1 MAAKPS
7 VGFVG
12 VGNMGWPMAA
22 CLVKAGF
29 DVHVNDSRREV
40 ANNFV
45 QQIGGDAPDSLRQLA
60 AASDVVITML
70 PTSAIVEQVLASGDD
85 NVMAGMKPGTVV
97 IEMSSG
103 VPSVTQMLAERV
115 MELGGHMI
123 DAPVSGGV
131 PRAKTGE
138 LAIMVGGDSA
148 IIDSVMP
155 VLSAMGTSVLR
166 TGAVGSG
173 QAMKALNNL
182 VSAGGF
188 LIGIEALLIGQRFG
202 LDPAVMV
209 DVLNAATGMNNSTQK
224 KFKQFVLSR
233 KVQRRLHHGAAG
245 EGSVDRAAGRT
256 RDRNAD
262 AFVGAHQ
269 GDGGCRTGDVR
280 FRCRSYRDGEA
291 VRAAGGDAAWQG
303 PVGRGYPGHLFTHR
317 CHRPSQV
324 RPGLPISKLRHF
336 SPGSLLARSAYATL
350 SHRASR
356 MKSTTVCTVR
366 IADIT
371 PE

>member
-1 MAAKPS
+1 MAEQPT

-22 CLVKAGF
+22 CLVRAGF
-29 DVHVNDSRREV
+29 PVLVNDSRREV

-45 QQIGGDAPDSLRQLA
+45 QQVGGSAPDSLRQLA
-60 AASDVVITML
+60 ESSGVLITML
-70 PTSAIVEQVLASGDD
+70 PTSVIVERVLGDGDD
-85 NVMAGMKPGTVV
+85 NLLAGMRPGTVV

-103 VPSVTQMLAERV
+103 VPTVTQALAEKV
-115 MELGGHMI
+115 AALGGHLI

-131 PRAKTGE
+131 PRAKTGQ
-138 LAIMVGGDSA
+138 LAIMAGGDDA
-148 IIDSVMP
+148 VIDRVMP
-155 VLSAMGTSVLR
+155 VLSAMGGSVLR

-233 KVQRRLHHGAAG
+233 RFDAGFTMGLLAKDLSIALEVGRETGVPTPVSALCKELILAAQSMFG
-245 EGSVDRAAGRT
+245 
-256 RDRNAD
+256 AD
-262 AFVGAHQ
+262 ADHTEMAKL
-269 GDGGCRTGDVR
+269 CERL
-280 FRCRSYRDGEA
+280 
-291 VRAAGGDAAWQG
+291 AGTELG
-303 PVGRGYPGHLFTHR
+303 TH
-317 CHRPSQV
+317 
-324 RPGLPISKLRHF
+324 
-336 SPGSLLARSAYATL
+336 
-350 SHRASR
+350 
-356 MKSTTVCTVR
+356 
-366 IADIT
+366 
-371 PE
+371 

>member
-1 MAAKPS
+1 MSNTRPQ

-22 CLVKAGF
+22 CLVRAGYS
-29 DVHVNDSRREV
+29 VHVNDARREV

-45 QQIGGDAPDSLRQLA
+45 QQIGGSAPDSLRQLA
-60 AASDVVITML
+60 DASDVVVTML
-70 PTSAIVEQVLASGDD
+70 PTSAIVQQVLSGGDD
-85 NVMAGMKPGTVV
+85 NVLASMRPGTVV

-103 VPSVTQMLAERV
+103 VPSVTQELAEHVRA
-115 MELGGHMI
+115 LGGHLI

-138 LAIMVGGDSA
+138 LAIMAGGDTA
-148 IIDSVMP
+148 VIDRVMP

-166 TGAVGSG
+166 TGAIGSG

-233 KVQRRLHHGAAG
+233 KFNAGFTMGLLAKDLSIALQVGRETATPAPVSALCKELVVAAQTMFGSDADHTEIARLCERLAG
-245 EGSVDRAAGRT
+245 EELGNG
-256 RDRNAD
+256 
-262 AFVGAHQ
+262 
-269 GDGGCRTGDVR
+269 
-280 FRCRSYRDGEA
+280 
-291 VRAAGGDAAWQG
+291 
-303 PVGRGYPGHLFTHR
+303 
-317 CHRPSQV
+317 
-324 RPGLPISKLRHF
+324 
-336 SPGSLLARSAYATL
+336 
-350 SHRASR
+350 
-356 MKSTTVCTVR
+356 
-366 IADIT
+366 
-371 PE
+371 

>member
-1 MAAKPS
+1 MADKPS

-22 CLVKAGF
+22 CLVRAGF
-29 DVHVNDSRREV
+29 TVHVNDSRREV
-40 ANNFV
+40 SNNFV

-60 AASDVVITML
+60 AVSDVVITML
-70 PTSAIVEQVLASGDD
+70 PTSVIVEHVLAKGEDTLL
-85 NVMAGMKPGTVV
+85 AGMRPGTVV

-103 VPSVTQMLAERV
+103 VPSVTQELAERV
-115 MELGGHMI
+115 MELGSHMI

-148 IIDSVMP
+148 IIDSVMS
-155 VLSAMGTSVLR
+155 VLAAMGTNVLR
-166 TGAVGSG
+166 TGGVGSG

-202 LDPAVMV
+202 LNPAVMV

-233 KVQRRLHHGAAG
+233 KFDAGFTMGLLAKDLSIALQVGRETETPAPLSALVKEFIVSAEAKFGPNADHTEMARLCELLAGSELGTG
-245 EGSVDRAAGRT
+245 EG
-256 RDRNAD
+256 
-262 AFVGAHQ
+262 
-269 GDGGCRTGDVR
+269 
-280 FRCRSYRDGEA
+280 
-291 VRAAGGDAAWQG
+291 
-303 PVGRGYPGHLFTHR
+303 
-317 CHRPSQV
+317 
-324 RPGLPISKLRHF
+324 
-336 SPGSLLARSAYATL
+336 
-350 SHRASR
+350 
-356 MKSTTVCTVR
+356 
-366 IADIT
+366 
-371 PE
+371 

>member
-1 MAAKPS
+1 MADKPS
-7 VGFVG
+7 VGFIG

-29 DVHVNDSRREV
+29 VVHVNDSRREI

-45 QQIGGDAPDSLRQLA
+45 QQIGGDAPDTLRQLA

-70 PTSAIVEQVLASGDD
+70 PTSTIVEHVLATGDD
-85 NVMAGMKPGTVV
+85 TVMAGMKTGTVV

-103 VPSVTQMLAERV
+103 VPSVTQLLAERV
-115 MELGGHMI
+115 MELGSHMI

-131 PRAKTGE
+131 PRAKIGE

-155 VLSAMGTSVLR
+155 VLSAMGTTVLR

-224 KFKQFVLSR
+224 KFRQFVLSR
-233 KVQRRLHHGAAG
+233 KFDSGFTMGLLVKDLSISLQLGRETDTPAPLSALTRELAAAAQAMFGSDADHTEMAKLCERLAG
-245 EGSVDRAAGRT
+245 TQLGGR
-256 RDRNAD
+256 
-262 AFVGAHQ
+262 
-269 GDGGCRTGDVR
+269 
-280 FRCRSYRDGEA
+280 
-291 VRAAGGDAAWQG
+291 
-303 PVGRGYPGHLFTHR
+303 
-317 CHRPSQV
+317 
-324 RPGLPISKLRHF
+324 
-336 SPGSLLARSAYATL
+336 
-350 SHRASR
+350 
-356 MKSTTVCTVR
+356 
-366 IADIT
+366 
-371 PE
+371 

>member
-1 MAAKPS
+1 MADQPT

-12 VGNMGWPMAA
+12 VGNMGWPMAS

-29 DVHVNDSRREV
+29 PVQVNDARREV

-45 QQIGGDAPDSLRQLA
+45 QQIGGTAPDTLKQLA

-70 PTSAIVEQVLASGDD
+70 PTSGIVEHVLTSGDD
-85 NVMAGMKPGTVV
+85 NVLAGMKPGTVV

-103 VPSVTQMLAERV
+103 VPSVTQVLAERV
-115 MELGGHMI
+115 MEFGGHMI

-131 PRAKTGE
+131 PRARTGE
-138 LAIMVGGDSA
+138 LAIMAGGDSA
-148 IIDSVMP
+148 IIDSVLP
-155 VLSAMGTSVLR
+155 VLQAMGTSVLR

-202 LDPAVMV
+202 LDPTVMV

-233 KVQRRLHHGAAG
+233 KFDAGFTMGLLAKDLSIALQVARETETPAPLSGLTKEMVAAALAMFGSDADHTEMAKLCERL
-245 EGSVDRAAGRT
+245 
-256 RDRNAD
+256 
-262 AFVGAHQ
+262 
-269 GDGGCRTGDVR
+269 
-280 FRCRSYRDGEA
+280 
-291 VRAAGGDAAWQG
+291 AGGQLG
-303 PVGRGYPGHLFTHR
+303 KR
-317 CHRPSQV
+317 
-324 RPGLPISKLRHF
+324 
-336 SPGSLLARSAYATL
+336 
-350 SHRASR
+350 
-356 MKSTTVCTVR
+356 
-366 IADIT
+366 
-371 PE
+371 